1 MTSFSTSQA
10 QHSENSEWLSSKK
23 QCLEFAFRMKN
34 SVIDDL
40 EIGENVSIIVKT

>member
-10 QHSENSEWLSSKK
+10 QENSEWLSSKK

-34 SVIDDL
+34 SIIDDL